1 MAAMKKK
8 LTLLTVFF
16 TFFVDNLCWSI
27 VFPIFAPLFIQP
39 ENHLFS
45 LDETYSY
52 RAIALGFFLM
62 AFPLAQFFGAPIL
75 GEVADKTGRKKALIL
90 SIFITFLGLIWSAYS
105 ISQRE
110 LYGIF
115 VSRLLTGLCSG
126 NLSICMSAIADL
138 SRDQKQKVRN
148 FGYLALTA
156 GFSFIIGTFL
166 GGKLSDPSISRLFD
180 FAFPIWVAVMLTF
193 LNFIFVIFGFRETFP
208 LDRNIKYDFLE
219 GLHNIQK
226 ALRIPRLKVLY
237 VILFL
242 FLFGWNAVLQFSPVL
257 LVKEFSFTSSQI
269 GDFAAFMG
277 VCWAFG
283 AGVINR
289 ILTHRFCHFKMLE
302 VLLVLFTVFCFS
314 IAFIDRLV
322 WLIIVVGLTVIV
334 ASMSWPICSGIISNL
349 ADKTIQGKILG
360 MSQSITALSMALA
373 PVIGGLVEP
382 IYLGAPF
389 LVGSFLCFIAS
400 LIYFRIRKDDRNIK
414 IKTD

>member
-1 MAAMKKK
+1 MKKK

-27 VFPIFAPLFIQP
+27 VFPIFAPLFIEP
-39 ENHLFS
+39 HNLLF
-45 LDETYSY
+45 DVETPYSY
-52 RAIALGFFLM
+52 RAIILGFFLM

-75 GEVADKTGRKKALIL
+75 GELADKTGRKKALIL
-90 SIFITFLGLIWSAYS
+90 SVFITLIGLIWSAIS
-105 ISQRE
+105 IGQRDMI
-110 LYGIF
+110 GIF
-115 VSRLLTGLCSG
+115 ISRLVTGVCSG

-138 SRDQKQKVRN
+138 SDTQKQKVRN

-166 GGKLSDPSISRLFD
+166 GGKLSDPTLSHLFN
-180 FAFPIWVAVMLTF
+180 FAFPIWVASFLTLINLF
-193 LNFIFVIFGFRETFP
+193 FVIFGFRETFP
-208 LDRNIKYDFLE
+208 LDRSIKYDFLE

-226 ALRIPRLKVLY
+226 ALKIPRLKILY
-237 VILFL
+237 MILFL

-257 LVKEFSFTSSQI
+257 LVKEFDFTSSQI

-277 VCWAFG
+277 ICWAFG

-289 ILTHRFCHFKMLE
+289 ILTNRFCHFKTLE
-302 VLLVLFTVFCFS
+302 VLLIMFTVLCFF
-314 IAFIDRLV
+314 IAFLDNIIM
-322 WLIIVVGLTVIV
+322 LIVVVGLSVIV

-349 ADKTIQGKILG
+349 ADKSIQGKILG
-360 MSQSITALSMALA
+360 MSQSITALAMALS

-389 LVGSFLCFIAS
+389 LVGALFCLIAS
-400 LIYFRIRKDDRNIK
+400 IIYFRIRKNDRNLK
-414 IKTD
+414 LKTE